1 MREEDLLRGAERIL
15 DARRSVGKL
24 DGLPEPLRPRS
35 LDDGYNMQLV
45 AAERWGE
52 EVAGW
57 KVGATSQEVQKL
69 FGIGEPV
76 YGPVFEKTVFDSP
89 ARFEARAF
97 QHLMLES
104 EFAFTFRAGLPAR
117 AAPYEREEVLSAVE
131 AVRPAI
137 EVISP
142 RFKRLTVDHV
152 PQLVADFCGNG
163 AAVLGTPYRDW
174 RSLDLLSHAVTIS
187 LDGTERQRGTGAVV
201 LGDPVNVLEW
211 FVNALRTRGLGMLP
225 GQFVMTGTMTGIHT
239 PKPAEAAI
247 ADFGELGR
255 VEVTFD

>member
-15 DARRSVGKL
+15 DARRNVAKL
-24 DGLPEPLRPRS
+24 DGLPEPFRPRS
-35 LDDGYNMQLV
+35 LDDGYSMQEI
-45 AAERWGE
+45 AAERWGD

-57 KVGATSQEVQKL
+57 KVGATSQEVQRL

-76 YGPVFEKTVFDSP
+76 YGPVFRKTVFQSP
-89 ARFEARAF
+89 ARLESAAF

-104 EFAFTFRAGLPAR
+104 EFAFFFRGSLPAR
-117 AAPYEREEVLSAVE
+117 AAPYRRDEVLAAVD
-131 AVRPAI
+131 AVCPAI

-142 RFKRLTVDHV
+142 RFKRLTVDHI

-163 AAVLGTPYRDW
+163 AAVLGAPRRDW
-174 RSLDLLSHAVTIS
+174 RSFDLVAHAVAVSI
-187 LDGTERQRGTGAVV
+187 DGVERQKGTGAVV
-201 LGDPVNVLEW
+201 LGDPVNVLVW
-211 FVNALRTRGLGMLP
+211 LVNALGMRGLAVLP

-239 PKPAEAAI
+239 PKPGERAV
-247 ADFGELGR
+247 ADFGDFGR